1 MSTQAGEHYS
11 FFVDQ
16 SETALATIGSNYLQN
31 YLTFGKVD
39 KGIGVLTE
47 KRFYYKGK
55 GFAGSGKHLFS
66 ATREGLV
73 SIEDITET
81 MFTHI
86 RHVALL
92 PLGII
97 AIVLSLCYLLP
108 HFIGAIFLTV
118 NSDGSATGSAA
129 IGAVIVRMISGQPVL
144 LAIIF
149 AGIVS
154 IILYFVTRKTLFT
167 VSFAGGSFSFNVSYY
182 PMADI
187 QDFQRQLHLLKDHL
201 KNG

>member
-1 MSTQAGEHYS
+1 MSTQTGEHYS

-55 GFAGSGKHLFS
+55 GFSGSRKRLVS
-66 ATREGLV
+66 ATQEGLV
-73 SIEDITET
+73 SIEDISET

-86 RHVALL
+86 RHIACMI
-92 PLGII
+92 LGIACI
-97 AIVLSLCYLLP
+97 IIGLLGYILHVTHIVETYTSMGYSLHLMSAISSGAL
-108 HFIGAIFLTV
+108 FIL
-118 NSDGSATGSAA
+118 
-129 IGAVIVRMISGQPVL
+129 
-144 LAIIF
+144 F

-154 IILYFVTRKTLFT
+154 LVLYFVTRKTLFT

>member
-1 MSTQAGEHYS
+1 MSTQTGEHYS

-73 SIEDITET
+73 SIEDMDLSRKVQSEN
-81 MFTHI
+81 
-86 RHVALL
+86 
-92 PLGII
+92 PQN
-97 AIVLSLCYLLP
+97 VL
-108 HFIGAIFLTV
+108 HGQ
-118 NSDGSATGSAA
+118 AA
-129 IGAVIVRMISGQPVL
+129 
-144 LAIIF
+144 
-149 AGIVS
+149 
-154 IILYFVTRKTLFT
+154 
-167 VSFAGGSFSFNVSYY
+167 
-182 PMADI
+182 
-187 QDFQRQLHLLKDHL
+187 
-201 KNG
+201 